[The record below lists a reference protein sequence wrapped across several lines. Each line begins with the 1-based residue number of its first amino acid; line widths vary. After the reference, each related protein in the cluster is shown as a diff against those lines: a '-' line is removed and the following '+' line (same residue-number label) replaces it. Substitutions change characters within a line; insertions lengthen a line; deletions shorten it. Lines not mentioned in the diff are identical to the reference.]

1 MPQQFGVWQVAGL
14 GIVVAF
20 RGTASQE
27 DVIIDANISPVP
39 LDAARVTRGDLWTAC
54 CVSAQHGIL
63 EGNSVKAGSGWDG
76 ASFFRRIFSPAHC
89 CSATNRKIF
98 SNAINER
105 PPCKYRRRQNA
116 GVLVLWLQAA
126 ACKDSSRSKKHAG
139 RQLTICCLSQ

>member
-39 LDAARVTRGDLWTAC
+39 LDAARVTRGESWTAC
-54 CVSAQHGIL
+54 GVSAQCGIL

-76 ASFFRRIFSPAHC
+76 ASFLVQN
-89 CSATNRKIF
+89 CSRLRTAVAPLT
-98 SNAINER
+98 ER
-105 PPCKYRRRQNA
+105 YFQTP
-116 GVLVLWLQAA
+116 
-126 ACKDSSRSKKHAG
+126 
-139 RQLTICCLSQ
+139 